1 MVVHGMTPGEKFTSK
16 KPDVSH
22 LIVFSCISYVHV
34 LNEKRSK
41 LDPKVDMCIFIRY
54 SLEQKGYRC
63 FNPSIRKLQVN
74 RDVVFDEMANWYS
87 PLKIT

>member
-41 LDPKVDMCIFIRY
+41 LDQKLICVF
-54 SLEQKGYRC
+54 SLDIPWNKKDIDASTLPFESYK
-63 FNPSIRKLQVN
+63 
-74 RDVVFDEMANWYS
+74 
-87 PLKIT
+87 